1 MFAPGGRGG
10 DYYNV
15 RSERSAPSG
24 LRVCPNPYG
33 VPAAGGDGAQ
43 EGGIRL
49 VQVLSGEDMM
59 KKLVVWT
66 LAMGLTASVATA
78 ETTLNVRVVSGGSS
92 AITVTPG
99 EVVDYQVLGQ
109 LKDGAGNNEGLA
121 LFGFDLTY
129 DCGSLAQASAPATP
143 EMAQFVVP
151 DGINNPQGFGGTT
164 DVPGKEG
171 ELVQIGGATN
181 TINNVDTF
189 APYPLGTVVLGMG
202 HSETVLAEGSLT
214 IPGDATEGQ
223 VCNLVASNV
232 FANTILLGETDDG
245 TYWAVEA
252 TNQTGAT
259 PENLAMTV
267 QTVVVALIPPTAPP
281 CDNVLP
287 RFTNNVLRLTF
298 GGAISQPAAGEVE
311 IRELQAAGGFGSDL
325 SSQFNFA
332 VEGTD
337 VLRIEENGDVL
348 ADGAWYGI
356 TNSGGG
362 WAGVADFQVDYVV
375 VVGDVSNDGFN
386 DFSDLSAIFANQ
398 TGAAA
403 DDDPY
408 DINADGFVDFSDL
421 SAAFGFNGSFDPGKP
436 SDHGC
441 TP

>member
-1 MFAPGGRGG
+1 
-10 DYYNV
+10 
-15 RSERSAPSG
+15 
-24 LRVCPNPYG
+24 
-33 VPAAGGDGAQ
+33 
-43 EGGIRL
+43 
-49 VQVLSGEDMM
+49 MM

-66 LAMGLTASVATA
+66 LVMGLTASVASA
-78 ETTLNVRVVSGGSS
+78 ETTLNLRVESGASS
-92 AITVTPG
+92 AIMVTPG
-99 EVVDYQVLGQ
+99 QMVDYQVIGWLT
-109 LKDGAGNNEGLA
+109 DGAENNEGLA
-121 LFGFDLTY
+121 LFGFDLAY
-129 DCGSLAQASAPATP
+129 DCGTLAQASAPDTP
-143 EMAQFVVP
+143 EMAQFVMP
-151 DGINNPQGFGGTT
+151 EGINNPQGFGGTV

-181 TINNVDTF
+181 SINNVDTF

-202 HSETVLAEGSLT
+202 HGETVLAEGSLT
-214 IPGDATEGQ
+214 IPGDATDEQ
-223 VCNLVASNV
+223 VCNLLASNV

-252 TNQTGAT
+252 TNQQGADL
-259 PENLAMTV
+259 ENLVMTV
-267 QTVVVALIPPTAPP
+267 QTAVALIPPTTPP

-325 SSQFNFA
+325 SSQFIFA

-348 ADGAWYGI
+348 VDGAWYGI
-356 TNSGGG
+356 TNTMGS
-362 WAGVADFQVDYVV
+362 WPGVADFQVDYVV

-436 SDHGC
+436 ADHGC
-441 TP
+441 KP